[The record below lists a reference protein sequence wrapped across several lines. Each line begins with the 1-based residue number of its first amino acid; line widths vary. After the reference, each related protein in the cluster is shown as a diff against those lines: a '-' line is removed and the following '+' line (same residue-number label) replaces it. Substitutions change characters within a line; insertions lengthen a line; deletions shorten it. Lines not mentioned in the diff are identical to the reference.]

1 MKESSQN
8 TEHGR
13 DHHRTE
19 SPRVK
24 AGLLVTIAL
33 MTLSACGG
41 LPDVPKGSML
51 LDTQRQVL
59 CYYSAAECYSLGLI
73 TSNNY
78 RDRLLK
84 LYNKDPWDWAALR
97 TPKDLVDLL
106 TTTADNTNDTQQLNA
121 TQHLLPI
128 NNRTY
133 EAWKILKLEHLDRYE
148 CPGAPYCD

>member
-1 MKESSQN
+1 MKENIQN
-8 TEHGR
+8 TEHSC
-13 DHHRTE
+13 DHHRT
-19 SPRVK
+19 K
-24 AGLLVTIAL
+24 ASRTTTGLWITTAL
-33 MTLSACGG
+33 ITLSACSG
-41 LPDVPKGSML
+41 LPEVPKGSML

-59 CYYSAAECYSLGLI
+59 CYYSAAECYSLDLI

-84 LYNKDPWDWAALR
+84 LHNKDPWDWTALR

-106 TTTADNTNDTQQLNA
+106 TTTPDNKNDIQQLNA

-128 NNRTY
+128 DDRTY